1 MELSATIASEVGRA
15 VQASEARLRSVVV
28 AGAAGGFAAILGAPF
43 AAPFFAV
50 ELLLR
55 RFAIGSFC
63 SAAVSGV
70 TAFAVTG
77 ALSGRPPDFDLA
89 SLAGS
94 TGPAFAV
101 LPALGVLAG
110 VVGVVFGRMLF
121 HAQRLCNWA
130 WRWPQWLR
138 PAVGGVAL
146 GWMLMWL
153 PQLYGVGDPAV
164 HEAMDGT
171 YALGF
176 PLVLLAAKLVA
187 STVTF
192 GVGGYGGLFGPM
204 LFLGT
209 MSGLAFGEFAR
220 DLGVGGSVPIWYF
233 GMLGIGAVLAT
244 GARAPI
250 TAVILPVELAGSVVI
265 VPALVVTVVAATVV
279 GHLLTKESVFAVDLI
294 RRART
299 GRIRNQPAAP

>member
-1 MELSATIASEVGRA
+1 M
-15 VQASEARLRSVVV
+15 
-28 AGAAGGFAAILGAPF
+28 
-43 AAPFFAV
+43 
-50 ELLLR
+50 
-55 RFAIGSFC
+55 
-63 SAAVSGV
+63 

-89 SLAGS
+89 PLAGS

-138 PAVGGVAL
+138 PAVGGAAL
-146 GWMLMWL
+146 GGMLLWL

-164 HEAMDGT
+164 HDAMDGT
-171 YALGF
+171 YELGF
-176 PLVLLAAKLVA
+176 LLVLLDAKLVA
-187 STVTF
+187 TTLTF
-192 GVGGYGGLFGPM
+192 GIGGYGGLFGPM

-209 MSGLAFGEFAR
+209 MSGLAVGEFAR
-220 DLGVGGSVPIWYF
+220 DLGVGGSVPVWYF

-250 TAVILPVELAGSVVI
+250 TAVIVPAELAGSVAI